1 MAETQAG
8 AARRNSILV
17 AALDCFLAR
26 GYAATS
32 IDDIR
37 KASGASTGSIY
48 HFFPG
53 KPAIAEALLQRAVAG
68 WAGADPVASD
78 GNVPFERAARASVR
92 GLVLWGGS
100 NPGLFRF
107 MDEIRT
113 IAFRDPAFAGIRKAL
128 ATGRSA
134 AAARYAAAATAG
146 IVRPLPWPVAHALL
160 LGPAYDYLR
169 EAAPAD
175 GAAAAA
181 EVFADAAWEAVRQ
194 RPADGP

>member
-1 MAETQAG
+1 MAETKAG
-8 AARRNSILV
+8 AARRNAILG
-17 AALDCFLAR
+17 AALDCFLDR

-37 KASGASTGSIY
+37 QASGASTGSIY

-78 GNVPFERAARASVR
+78 GDASFESATRASVR
-92 GLVLWGGS
+92 GLVLWGS
-100 NPGLFRF
+100 ANPGLFRF

-113 IAFRDPAFAGIRKAL
+113 LAARDPAFAGIRDAL
-128 ATGRSA
+128 AAGRSA
-134 AAARYAAAATAG
+134 AAARYAAAASAG
-146 IVRPLPWPVAHALL
+146 LVRPLPWPVAHALL

-169 EAAPAD
+169 EAPPAD
-175 GAAAAA
+175 GAEATADIL
-181 EVFADAAWEAVRQ
+181 ADAAWEAVSVR
-194 RPADGP
+194 GVKST